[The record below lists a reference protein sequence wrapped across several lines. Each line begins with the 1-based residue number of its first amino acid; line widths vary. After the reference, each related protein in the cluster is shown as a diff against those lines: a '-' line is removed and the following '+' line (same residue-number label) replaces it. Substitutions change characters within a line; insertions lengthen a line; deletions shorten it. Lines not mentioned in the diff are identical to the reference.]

1 MKMIMAG
8 GFMLLGGILLYAAAH
23 LAAAHELANIHS
35 WSTPPGKF
43 GTALRE
49 TGGLAASR
57 IGIVLGAI
65 GFTLLVWETL
75 LAAWLVPALG
85 KMRAEVARRNEEFDR
100 EFGK

>member
-1 MKMIMAG
+1 MKRIIAG
-8 GFMLLGGILLYAAAH
+8 GFLLLGGILLYAAAH
-23 LAAAHELANIHS
+23 IAAAQDLANIHA

-57 IGIVLGAI
+57 IGIALGVC
-65 GFTLLVWETL
+65 GFALLVWESL
-75 LAAWLVPALG
+75 LAAWLAPALG